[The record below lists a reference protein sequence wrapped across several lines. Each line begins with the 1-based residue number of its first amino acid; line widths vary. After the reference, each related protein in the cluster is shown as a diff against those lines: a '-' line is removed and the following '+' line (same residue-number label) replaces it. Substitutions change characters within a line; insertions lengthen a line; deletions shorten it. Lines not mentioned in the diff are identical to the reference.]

1 MSAESTCALLCLNN
15 WGKQGFIKQE
25 DLKVAAVLPGV
36 NDGEKED
43 DFGMV
48 VVTQLTRHRSCGSR
62 NVQITIYKPYET
74 SSSVVSLL
82 SLYY

>member
-1 MSAESTCALLCLNN
+1 MSAESTRALLWLNN

-25 DLKVAAVLPGV
+25 DLKAAAVLPEV

-48 VVTQLTRHRSCGSR
+48 L
-62 NVQITIYKPYET
+62 
-74 SSSVVSLL
+74 
-82 SLYY
+82 